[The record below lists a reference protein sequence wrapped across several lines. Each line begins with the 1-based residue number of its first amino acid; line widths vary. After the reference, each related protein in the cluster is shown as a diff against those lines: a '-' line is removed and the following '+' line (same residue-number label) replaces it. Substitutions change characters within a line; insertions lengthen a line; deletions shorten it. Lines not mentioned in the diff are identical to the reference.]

1 MLTER
6 TCREIN
12 LDIGR
17 RLPAVDRS
25 RDRWIIDRYLEAAS
39 EGCCYVQ
46 HVRATR
52 ASDGIKYFSINV
64 LSISNQIVFG
74 YFSFRIRVRTKFDQF
89 LETFQITLT
98 PYERYCV
105 QGEELDVPLIFLLEI
120 FEEIKEDGK

>member
-39 EGCCYVQ
+39 EVQ

-52 ASDGIKYFSINV
+52 ASDGIKYFSINI

-74 YFSFRIRVRTKFDQF
+74 
-89 LETFQITLT
+89 
-98 PYERYCV
+98 
-105 QGEELDVPLIFLLEI
+105 
-120 FEEIKEDGK
+120 